1 MTCERAAAV
10 TRFHSGFTRWIEQ
23 RLLREDHDDLTEA
36 IGFLART
43 EGLSPDV
50 VDHVATMT
58 GTTVSD
64 VIAAYQADNTAWAGT
79 QAAFDRSYLAAPAAP
94 GTP

>member
-1 MTCERAAAV
+1 MASERAPAA

-43 EGLSPDV
+43 RGLSPGV
-50 VDHVATMT
+50 ADHIATTT

-64 VIAAYQADNTAWAGT
+64 VLAVFQAGNTTWAAT
-79 QAAFDRSYLAAPAAP
+79 QAAFDRSGLAALDH
-94 GTP
+94 